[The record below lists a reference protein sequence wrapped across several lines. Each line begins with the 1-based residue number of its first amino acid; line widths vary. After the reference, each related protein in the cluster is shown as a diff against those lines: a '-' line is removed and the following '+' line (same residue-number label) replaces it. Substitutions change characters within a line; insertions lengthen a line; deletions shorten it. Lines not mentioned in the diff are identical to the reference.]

1 MVTKGLWLGKPTR
14 VVIAS
19 RMNEELVIPEWCLA
33 PESRYLLEECADQ
46 SDEEDP
52 QEGGKR

>member
-1 MVTKGLWLGKPTR
+1 
-14 VVIAS
+14 
-19 RMNEELVIPEWCLA
+19 MNEELVIPEWCLA